1 MSLTPINTAD
11 LEQLQQFRIQRFVC
25 FFANNLQ
32 YCPVLVN
39 ADNTLAIY
47 CPDAEFIDELLDELE
62 DLRHYAYI
70 ILGVHEII
78 LYLAHSKEILASS
91 L

>member
-1 MSLTPINTAD
+1 MSLTTMNTAD
-11 LEQLQQFRIQRFVC
+11 LEQLKHFRIQRFLC
-25 FFANNLQ
+25 FFAASLQ

-47 CPDAEFIDELLDELE
+47 CHDAEFIDELLDELE
-62 DLRHYAYI
+62 DLRHYARI
-70 ILGVHEII
+70 ILGVQEII
-78 LYLAHSKEILASS
+78 LYLAHSEETLATS